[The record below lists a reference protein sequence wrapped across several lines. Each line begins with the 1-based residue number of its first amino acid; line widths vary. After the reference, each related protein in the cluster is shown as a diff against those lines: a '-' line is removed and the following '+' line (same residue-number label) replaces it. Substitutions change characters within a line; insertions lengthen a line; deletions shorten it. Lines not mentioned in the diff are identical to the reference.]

1 MKHIIR
7 ILVADDC
14 APWATYVA
22 SKLGEDPSFHLVGL
36 ASDGLEVVLKA
47 TELRPDLILMDI
59 NLPKLSGIEA
69 TRKICEL
76 PAPPKIFFM
85 SQDLD
90 PDVVRAAFR
99 AGGIGYLAKL
109 DAESEL
115 FAAIEA
121 VMSGK
126 CFVSDQLPNCVSTD
140 FMDA

>member
-1 MKHIIR
+1 MKHILR
-7 ILVADDC
+7 ILLADDC
-14 APWATYVA
+14 APWATYVT
-22 SKLGEDPSFHLVGL
+22 SKLGEDPSLHLVGL

-47 TELRPDLILMDI
+47 TELQPDLILMDI
-59 NLPKLSGIEA
+59 NVPQMSGIEA
-69 TRKICEL
+69 ARMICEL
-76 PAPPKIFFM
+76 PAPPKILFM

-109 DAESEL
+109 DAEREL
-115 FAAIEA
+115 FAAVEA

-126 CFVSDQLPNCVSTD
+126 RFVSDQLPICLSTD